1 MWGENDRVNR
11 GNLIK
16 NMHQKRKNMKKIKK
30 NLQKKITKK
39 LQIEKTIILLK
50 MLLLNGL
57 VSFKTKSKKVTAM

>member
-39 LQIEKTIILLK
+39 LQIEKTVILLK

-57 VSFKTKSKKVTAM
+57 VSFKTKRKKVTTM

>member
-16 NMHQKRKNMKKIKK
+16 NMYQKRKNMKKIKK

-57 VSFKTKSKKVTAM
+57 VAFKTKSKKVTTM

>member
-16 NMHQKRKNMKKIKK
+16 NMHQKRKNMKRIKK

-57 VSFKTKSKKVTAM
+57 VSFKTKSKKVTTM

>member
-30 NLQKKITKK
+30 NLQKKFTKK
-39 LQIEKTIILLK
+39 LQIEKTLILLK

-57 VSFKTKSKKVTAM
+57 VSFKTKSKKVTTM

>member
-39 LQIEKTIILLK
+39 LQIEKTVILLK
-50 MLLLNGL
+50 MLMLNGL
-57 VSFKTKSKKVTAM
+57 VSFKTKSKKVTTM

>member
-1 MWGENDRVNR
+1 MWGKNDRVNR

-39 LQIEKTIILLK
+39 LQIEKTVILLK

-57 VSFKTKSKKVTAM
+57 VPFKTKSKKVTTM

>member
-30 NLQKKITKK
+30 NLQKKFTKK
-39 LQIEKTIILLK
+39 LQIEKTVILLK

-57 VSFKTKSKKVTAM
+57 VSFKTKSKKVTTM

>member
-39 LQIEKTIILLK
+39 LQIEKTVILLK

-57 VSFKTKSKKVTAM
+57 VSFKTKSKKVTTM